1 MGYGKELHIN
11 MITLLLNDFLIVV
24 LNLVAAFFFLTI
36 VTTKEKFEQRNGA
49 EKNAVYCIGQ
59 TSVSQYANLCSVPLN
74 SILRR
79 NYVWD

>member
-1 MGYGKELHIN
+1 M
-11 MITLLLNDFLIVV
+11 
-24 LNLVAAFFFLTI
+24 NLVAAFFFLTI

-49 EKNAVYCIGQ
+49 EKNAVYSIGQ

>member
-11 MITLLLNDFLIVV
+11 MITLLLQRFSHRLF

-36 VTTKEKFEQRNGA
+36 VTTKEKFEQRMCR
-49 EKNAVYCIGQ
+49 ENAVYCIGQ

>member
-11 MITLLLNDFLIVV
+11 MITLLLQRFSHRCFESRCC
-24 LNLVAAFFFLTI
+24 FFFLTI
-36 VTTKEKFEQRNGA
+36 VTTKKFEQRNGA